1 MKVEFLQPRFE
12 GERFEQHTLPV
23 EVARDLAAYEE
34 LVIALARHLYL
45 EAHPGR
51 QRVPKGFEE
60 SFSLHLDRV
69 EPGSARPLLAWV
81 TALALGTLPFP
92 PGGDGSEA
100 TQTFF
105 QARDLIAE
113 CIDASAAG
121 QPLPPR
127 FPRELLDYFNVLG
140 RSLREGESVDLHPD
154 RITGAKLTPERRK
167 RLVLAGQQ
175 YYTREVHYTGT
186 VAEVDWEKDT
196 FRLRLT
202 DGAVV
207 IAPLPD
213 FFRERAVNAGGKARS
228 LTQIRCIGQFDAYD
242 HLRKIVETLQLGVS
256 ANHALAAQFEKMGT
270 GTDGWL
276 EGTGRAIDPE
286 LLAWASDRLL
296 ETFPQDLPFPFVC
309 PTPTGSIFLEWT
321 LGDWTVSAELM
332 HVNGNCELQA
342 VNTRTGDAADA
353 DHALDSPASFVAV
366 YDFIRRFA

>member
-1 MKVEFLQPRFE
+1 MKVEFLQPCFE

-60 SFSLHLDRV
+60 SFSLHLDGV

-92 PGGDGSEA
+92 PGGDGSEE

-121 QPLPPR
+121 QPLPTR
-127 FPRELLDYFNVLG
+127 FPRRLLDYFNVLG
-140 RSLREGESVDLHPD
+140 RSLGEGESVDLHPD
-154 RITGAKLTPERRK
+154 HTTGAKLTPERRK

-175 YYTREVHYTGT
+175 YYTREVQYVGT
-186 VAEVDWEKDT
+186 VAELDWEKGT

-207 IAPLPD
+207 VAPLPD
-213 FFRERAVNAGGKARS
+213 FFRERAVNAGGKTRS
-228 LTQIRCIGQFDAYD
+228 LAQVRCIGQFDAND
-242 HLRKIVETLQLGVS
+242 HLQKIIETLQLEVS
-256 ANHALAAQFEKMGT
+256 ANHALAAQFEKLGT
-270 GTDGWL
+270 VADGWL
-276 EGTGRAIDPE
+276 EGAGRAIDPE

-296 ETFPQDLPFPFVC
+296 ETFPEDLPFPFVC

-321 LGDWTVSAELM
+321 LGDWTVSAELTS
-332 HVNGNCELQA
+332 VNGDCELQA
-342 VNTRTGDAADA
+342 VNTQTGEAVDA
-353 DHALDSPASFVAV
+353 DHIVDSPASFAAA
-366 YDFIRRFA
+366 YDFIRPFA